1 MIPSL
6 IQFLASTSSMMCAV
20 FIPNYAF
27 ALGASR
33 AEIGSIGFAYGMAF
47 FISSYIFGR
56 AADIRDRRLFLNIGL
71 LCSAITFFLQILA
84 TSSLS
89 LLLVRALV
97 GFSFGI
103 FFSPLIAYTHEI
115 GGKMGEFSSYG
126 ALGWAFGGILAGAI
140 AQIGEAITKHELLP
154 YWSVFALSSLFFLIS
169 FYLSLRLP
177 KVEMIRV
184 EVPLFPVEIIRR
196 NLWVYISAFLRHTG
210 AFAVWII
217 FPLYLA
223 ELGANKFWIGFM
235 YFANA
240 FTQFLVMRRLDY
252 RDEIKLIR
260 LGLVI
265 SSLVFF
271 AYTLARVYY
280 HIIPIQFFL
289 ALSFSCLHVGCLI
302 YLTERNT
309 EKATSVG
316 ILNSTWSI
324 SMAVGPLIGGGLSQL
339 YGFHASMYFAS
350 LLTLVALM
358 ISLRFSSE

>member
-6 IQFLASTSSMMCAV
+6 IQFLASASAMMCAV

-33 AEIGSIGFAYGMAF
+33 AEIGIIGFAYGIAF

-71 LCSAITFFLQILA
+71 LCSAITFFLQIFA
-84 TSSLS
+84 TSAFT

-103 FFSPLIAYTHEI
+103 FMSPLIAYAHEI

-126 ALGWAFGGILAGAI
+126 ALGWALGGILAGAI
-140 AQIGEAITKHELLP
+140 AQIGEAITKHELVP

-177 KVEMIRV
+177 KVEMIKV
-184 EVPLFPVEIIRR
+184 EVPLFPVKIIRK
-196 NLWVYISAFLRHTG
+196 NLWVYSSAFLRNTG
-210 AFAVWII
+210 ASAIWII
-217 FPLYLA
+217 FPLYLSK
-223 ELGANKFWIGFM
+223 LGANKFWIGFI
-235 YFANA
+235 YFTNA
-240 FTQFLVMRRLDY
+240 FTQFLIMRRLDY

-289 ALSFSCLHVGCLI
+289 ALSFSCLQVGCLI
-302 YLTERNT
+302 YLTERNI
-309 EKATSVG
+309 EKSTSVG

-324 SMAVGPLIGGGLSQL
+324 SMAIGPLIGGALSQL